1 MVDFAKKYMSS
12 VESGGGVVG
21 SLGTAAKGVGKDI
34 AGKFTR
40 KSIVSAALP
49 GDDII
54 SVLGRRALG
63 GGKDKDEN
71 VKKKELAGSVTQVTK
86 AVQEGSAKEM
96 SILKSIAQ
104 NSMSLPGIAR
114 DVNVLRQ
121 NMQKLVK
128 IEGGEK
134 KTGADEFFKT
144 QDQREA
150 DLEAQMGG
158 PEKVVEKEADDAKS
172 GGGILGMIK
181 RFASTFM
188 TALKNL
194 FSKKMLMKLVTKIF
208 LPVAIIASLFKGV
221 MAGFEDYKKTGSLSS
236 AIMAGLGGVL
246 EFLTFGFFN
255 RDTIDNIG
263 EKLGKFVEPVFSK
276 MSEIFNSIKK
286 TIISG
291 LNAILPKSMQI
302 GGGDT
307 GGSVPTPPVNTGA
320 ADNVKSDSD
329 SKKEME
335 QKIESGTTTEVEKK
349 SGEGFKEETTTTKT
363 VTVQKD
369 SPMSAAEK
377 AYADDGGDAEFQ
389 AAVAARRASGE
400 SRRPN
405 RKRRGSSSSPEPFVN
420 KYELKDEDMKNGG
433 YSASPAYDEDAGPDY
448 ADEEYDPSEEDKM
461 NRVMTADELRAAEP
475 GISDEDI
482 KIEQEDQQK
491 ELDEQKARTTKIEAM
506 LAESRGGSKG
516 IQPTASP
523 VEVPPPAP
531 SGGAAMSEKSSQLS
545 ESKRMESSADTGDM
559 VNNTTN
565 NNNQGSVGGGA
576 KGKPAEVFDS
586 TLNETLAT

>member
-34 AGKFTR
+34 AGKFSR

-54 SVLGRRALG
+54 SVLGRKALG
-63 GGKDKDEN
+63 GGKDKSDN
-71 VKKKELAGSVTQVTK
+71 VKKKELAGQVTQVTK
-86 AVQEGSAKEM
+86 AVQEGSAQEM
-96 SILKSIAQ
+96 SILKSIAK

-128 IEGGEK
+128 IEGGQK

-150 DLEAQMGG
+150 DLEAQTGG

-255 RDTIDNIG
+255 RETIENIG
-263 EKLGKFVEPVFSK
+263 EKLGKFVEPVFNK

-329 SKKEME
+329 SKKVME

-363 VTVQKD
+363 VEVQKD
-369 SPMSAAEK
+369 SPMSVAEK
-377 AYADDGGDAEFQ
+377 AYADDGGDAEFE
-389 AAVAARRASGE
+389 AAVAARRASGV

-405 RKRRGSSSSPEPFVN
+405 RKRGGSSSSPEPFVN

-482 KIEQEDQQK
+482 KIEQEEQQK
-491 ELDEQKARTTKIEAM
+491 DLDEQKARTTKIEAM

-545 ESKRMESSADTGDM
+545 ESKRMESAADTGDM

-565 NNNQGSVGGGA
+565 NNSQGSTGGDG
-576 KGKPAEVFDS
+576 KGKPADVFDS
-586 TLNETLAT
+586 TLNEALAI

>member
-34 AGKFTR
+34 AGKFSR

-63 GGKDKDEN
+63 GGKDKDDN
-71 VKKKELAGSVTQVTK
+71 VKKKELAGQVTQVTK

-128 IEGGEK
+128 IEGGQK

-150 DLEAQMGG
+150 DLEAQTGG

-255 RDTIDNIG
+255 RETIENIG
-263 EKLGKFVEPVFSK
+263 EKLGKFVEPVFNK

-329 SKKEME
+329 SKKVME

-363 VTVQKD
+363 VEVQKD
-369 SPMSAAEK
+369 SPMSVAEK
-377 AYADDGGDAEFQ
+377 AYADDGGDAEFE
-389 AAVAARRASGE
+389 AAVAARRASGV

-405 RKRRGSSSSPEPFVN
+405 RKRGGSSSSPEPFVN

-482 KIEQEDQQK
+482 KIEQEEQQK
-491 ELDEQKARTTKIEAM
+491 DLDEQKARTTKIEAM

-576 KGKPAEVFDS
+576 KGKPADVFDS
-586 TLNETLAT
+586 TLNEALAT

>member
-63 GGKDKDEN
+63 GGKVKSE
-71 VKKKELAGSVTQVTK
+71 KKKEDAGQVTQVTK

-363 VTVQKD
+363 ETVQKD

>member
-63 GGKDKDEN
+63 GGKVKSE
-71 VKKKELAGSVTQVTK
+71 KKKEDAGQVTQVTK

-363 VTVQKD
+363 VEVQKD
-369 SPMSAAEK
+369 SPMSVAEK

>member
-34 AGKFTR
+34 AGKFSR

-63 GGKDKDEN
+63 GGKDKDDN
-71 VKKKELAGSVTQVTK
+71 VKKKELAGQVTQVTK
-86 AVQEGSAKEM
+86 AVQEGSAQEM
-96 SILKSIAQ
+96 SILKSIAK

-128 IEGGEK
+128 IEGGQK

-150 DLEAQMGG
+150 DLEAQTGG

-255 RDTIDNIG
+255 RETIENIG
-263 EKLGKFVEPVFSK
+263 EKLGKFVEPVFNK

-329 SKKEME
+329 SKKVME

-363 VTVQKD
+363 VEVQKD
-369 SPMSAAEK
+369 SPMSVAEK
-377 AYADDGGDAEFQ
+377 AYADDGGDAEFE
-389 AAVAARRASGE
+389 AAVAARRASGV

-405 RKRRGSSSSPEPFVN
+405 RKRGGSSSSPEPFVN

-482 KIEQEDQQK
+482 KIEQEEQQK
-491 ELDEQKARTTKIEAM
+491 DLDEQKARTTKIEAM

-576 KGKPAEVFDS
+576 KGKPADVFDS
-586 TLNETLAT
+586 TLNEALAT